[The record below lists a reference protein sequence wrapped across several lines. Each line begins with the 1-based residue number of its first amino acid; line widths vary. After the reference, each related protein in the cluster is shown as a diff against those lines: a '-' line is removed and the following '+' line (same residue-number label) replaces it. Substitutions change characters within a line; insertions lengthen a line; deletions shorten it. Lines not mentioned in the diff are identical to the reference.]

1 MASLLFKK
9 GSYQD
14 FISKV
19 VTDNKAIEGALYLT
33 ENEGGL
39 YLGKSDGTVQRI
51 QGTLQQFDTLTSFA
65 EGVQPPYSHDVVY
78 FIAEQNAFVRWDEN
92 EDKWVHL
99 NTTAEVAKALEKK
112 INDNAAAIVEAN
124 TAIATNATNI
134 GKNLASINSLNTEV
148 AKKEDK
154 TVVAALATRVGTNET
169 DIKALQDQI
178 GSVNGDDYSELASQV
193 AANTQSIGE
202 LRTTVATKADQSDL
216 EALVER
222 VDGHDTDIE
231 GINTT
236 LATKATT
243 AALESVASDLSETK
257 ATVVNHGNRI
267 GTLETNIVKK
277 ADQTSLDATNQ
288 NVSKN
293 ASDITALQN
302 EVATKAS
309 QADFN
314 TLSGTVGEHGAAI
327 SSHATLI
334 QNNANAIAT
343 KASQADFNTL
353 KGRVD
358 GHDSNI
364 RDINNDLATKATI
377 TALDEVAEQVRE
389 NSSTLTT
396 KVDKVAGK
404 GLSTND
410 FTDAYAT
417 KLDGIEE
424 RATRVL
430 VDTALSTS
438 SVNAVQNKVVTARIN
453 EIAGTVG
460 EHTSEIAGIKQDYVT
475 KTVYDKHVSD
485 MNTTISGI
493 NEDIADINEALGL
506 SGDQENTIT
515 DRIAAL
521 ESDNTTNKSNI
532 GELQSGL
539 QATNTLLNATKET
552 ADQNKS
558 DIAGLVTKTDT
569 TNTNLTNLTKRVS
582 QNETDISG
590 LKTLTSQHTSD
601 ISEINSTITTLAT
614 KKQVTDLSA
623 ELKAE
628 IDADIIAANA
638 MTYKGGVSA
647 MPTGSA
653 SIGDTYVVTTAF
665 TNGGVTYQPGDL
677 LIATST
683 DNTETNGVIASGN
696 LKWDH
701 VATGYSDI
709 HDPKLVV
716 ANNTV
721 TLTDFADNELG
732 SFAIVSKSSNIKV
745 ATENNNQITLDL
757 EWDSFD

>member
-14 FISKV
+14 FINKV
-19 VTDNKAIEGALYLT
+19 VTGNKATEGALYLT

-92 EDKWVHL
+92 ENKWIHL

-134 GKNLASINSLNTEV
+134 ATNLASINTLNTEV

-178 GSVNGDDYSELASQV
+178 GSVNADGYAELAAQV
-193 AANTQSIGE
+193 ATNVSDISG
-202 LRTTVATKADQSDL
+202 LKTTVATKAAQSDL

-236 LATKATT
+236 LATKATIT
-243 AALESVASDLSETK
+243 ALEGVASDLSETK
-257 ATVVNHGNRI
+257 ATVVNHGTRI

-293 ASDITALQN
+293 ASDIVALQKD
-302 EVATKAS
+302 VATKAS

-314 TLSGTVGEHGAAI
+314 TLSGTVGENSAAI

-334 QNNANAIAT
+334 KNNADAIAT

-358 GHDSNI
+358 GHDGNI

-377 TALDEVAEQVRE
+377 AALDEVAEQVRE

-396 KVDKVAGK
+396 KVDKVDGK

-410 FTDAYAT
+410 FTNAYAT

-438 SVNAVQNKVVTARIN
+438 STNAVQNKVVTARIN

-460 EHTSEIAGIKQDYVT
+460 EHTSEIAGIKKDYVT

-493 NEDIADINEALGL
+493 NEDIKEINDALGL

-539 QATNTLLNATKET
+539 QATNTLLNTTKGI
-552 ADQNKS
+552 ADQNKA
-558 DIAGLVTKTDT
+558 DIAALVTKTNT
-569 TNTNLTNLTKRVS
+569 TNTNLSNLTTRVAK
-582 QNETDISG
+582 NESDISG
-590 LKTLTSQHTSD
+590 LNTLTGQHTSA
-601 ISEINSTITTLAT
+601 IAEINSTITTLAT
-614 KKQVTDLSA
+614 KKQVEDLST

-628 IDADIIAANA
+628 IDSDIIAANA
-638 MTYKGGVSA
+638 MTYKGGISA
-647 MPTGSA
+647 MPTVPA
-653 SIGDTYVVTTAF
+653 SIGDTYVVTTEF

-683 DNTETNGVIASGN
+683 DNTETGGIIDSAN

-701 VATGYSDI
+701 VATGYSEI
-709 HDPKLVV
+709 HNPDLTV

-721 TLTDFADNELG
+721 TLTDFAGNELG
-732 SFAIVSKSSNIKV
+732 SVVLVSKTKNIKI

-757 EWDSFD
+757 EWDSF

>member
-14 FISKV
+14 FINKV
-19 VTDNKAIEGALYLT
+19 VTGNKAVDGALYLT

-65 EGVQPPYSHDVVY
+65 EGVQPPYSHEVVY

-92 EDKWVHL
+92 ENKWIHL

-134 GKNLASINSLNTEV
+134 ATNLASINTLNTEV

-169 DIKALQDQI
+169 NIEALQKQI
-178 GSVNGDDYSELASQV
+178 GSVNADGYAELAAQV
-193 AANTQSIGE
+193 ATNVSDISG
-202 LRTTVATKADQSDL
+202 LKTTVATKAAQSDL
-216 EALVER
+216 EALTGR
-222 VDGHDTDIE
+222 VDGHDTAIE

-236 LATKATT
+236 LATKATIT
-243 AALESVASDLSETK
+243 ALEGVASDLSETK

-267 GTLETNIVKK
+267 STLETNIVKK

-293 ASDITALQN
+293 ASDIVALQQD
-302 EVATKAS
+302 VATKAS

-314 TLSGTVGEHGAAI
+314 ALSGTVGENSAAI
-327 SSHATLI
+327 ASHATLI
-334 QNNANAIAT
+334 KNNADAIAT

-358 GHDSNI
+358 GHDGNI

-377 TALDEVAEQVRE
+377 AALDEVAGQVRE
-389 NSSTLTT
+389 NSSALTT
-396 KVDKVAGK
+396 KVDKVDGK

-410 FTDAYAT
+410 FTNAYAT

-438 SVNAVQNKVVTARIN
+438 STNAVQNKVVTARIN

-460 EHTSEIAGIKQDYVT
+460 EHTSEIAGIKNDYVT
-475 KTVYDKHVSD
+475 KTVYNQHVSD

-493 NEDIADINEALGL
+493 NEDIKEINDALGL
-506 SGDQENTIT
+506 SGDQDNTIT
-515 DRIAAL
+515 DRIASL

-539 QATNTLLNATKET
+539 QATNTLLNTTKGT
-552 ADQNKS
+552 ADQNKA
-558 DIAGLVTKTDT
+558 DIAALVTKTDT
-569 TNTNLTNLTKRVS
+569 TNTNLSNLTTRVTK
-582 QNETDISG
+582 NESDISG
-590 LKTLTSQHTSD
+590 LNTLTGQHTSA
-601 ISEINSTITTLAT
+601 IAEINSTITTLAT
-614 KKQVTDLSA
+614 KKQVEDLSA

-628 IDADIIAANA
+628 IDSDIIAANA

-665 TNGGVTYQPGDL
+665 TNGEVTYQPGDL

-683 DNTETNGVIASGN
+683 NNTETNGVIASGN

-701 VATGYSDI
+701 VATGYSEI
-709 HDPKLVV
+709 HNPDLTV

-721 TLTDFADNELG
+721 TLTDFAGNELG
-732 SFAIVSKSSNIKV
+732 SFVLVSKTKNIKI

-757 EWDSFD
+757 EWDSF